1 MATEIAAQERLQ
13 PSLLD
18 RLVDHAPTETRE
30 SDDKRTLT
38 KQALRQAVLRDL
50 GWLFNATGY
59 GFGDDEKR
67 YPQAVRSVINYGL
80 PMLSGQFTSSL
91 QRVSMEQ
98 ALKNAIVQ
106 FEPRI
111 LPRTLEVELV
121 MESSALDS
129 HNRIGLQIRGM
140 LWAQPVPLEFL
151 MRSRIDLEEGRIE
164 IEDMTHPSR

>member
-1 MATEIAAQERLQ
+1 MPRPAMAELTVQERLQ

-18 RLVDHAPTETRE
+18 RLVDHAPDQKRE
-30 SDDKRTLT
+30 GDDKRTLT
-38 KQALRQAVLRDL
+38 RQALRQAVLRDL
-50 GWLFNATGY
+50 AWLLNATG
-59 GFGDDEKR
+59 DAVDERR
-67 YPQAVRSVINYGL
+67 YPQAARSVLNYGL
-80 PMLSGQFTSSL
+80 PMLSGQFTSSV

-121 MESSALDS
+121 MEGSALES
-129 HNRIGLQIRGM
+129 HNRIGLVIRGM

-164 IEDMTHPSR
+164 VEEGS

>member
-1 MATEIAAQERLQ
+1 MADPLAQERLQ

-18 RLVDHAPTETRE
+18 RLVDHAPGEQRE

-50 GWLFNATGY
+50 SWLFNATGY
-59 GFGDDEKR
+59 GLPLDDKR
-67 YPQAVRSVINYGL
+67 HPNAARSVINYGM
-80 PMLSGQFTSSL
+80 PMLSGQFTSSVE
-91 QRVSMEQ
+91 RVSMEQ
-98 ALKNAIVQ
+98 ALKHAIQQ

-121 MESSALDS
+121 MEGPALDS
-129 HNRIGLQIRGM
+129 HNCIGLQIRGM

-151 MRSRIDLEEGRIE
+151 MRSRIDLEEGRID
-164 IEDMTHPSR
+164 IEDMAHPAR

>member
-1 MATEIAAQERLQ
+1 MPELTTQERLQ

-18 RLVDHAPTETRE
+18 RLVDHAPTEKRE
-30 SDDKRTLT
+30 SDHERTLT
-38 KQALRQAVLRDL
+38 RQALRHAVLRDL
-50 GWLFNATGY
+50 GWLFNATSHGI
-59 GFGDDEKR
+59 DEKR
-67 YPQAVRSVINYGL
+67 FPHAARSVLNYGL
-80 PMLSGQFTSSL
+80 PMLSGQFTSTV

-98 ALKNAIVQ
+98 ALKNAILQ

-121 MESSALDS
+121 MEGSALDS

-164 IEDMTHPSR
+164 IEDMTSPQR

>member
-1 MATEIAAQERLQ
+1 MADPVAQDRLQ

-18 RLVDHAPTETRE
+18 RLIDDAPDEKRE

-38 KQALRQAVLRDL
+38 RQALREAVLRDL
-50 GWLFNATGY
+50 SWLFNTTSY
-59 GFGDDEKR
+59 GLPLDDRR
-67 YPQAVRSVINYGL
+67 YPNAARSVLNYGL
-80 PMLSGQFTSSL
+80 PMLSGQFTSSIE
-91 QRVSMEQ
+91 RVNMQQ
-98 ALKNAIVQ
+98 ALKSAIVQ

-111 LPRTLEVELV
+111 LPRTIQVEII
-121 MESSALDS
+121 MEGSALDS

-164 IEDMTHPSR
+164 VVNMGSP

>member
-1 MATEIAAQERLQ
+1 MPELTAQERLQ

-18 RLVDHAPTETRE
+18 RLVDHAPTEKRE
-30 SDDKRTLT
+30 GDDKRTLT
-38 KQALRQAVLRDL
+38 RQALRQAVLRDL
-50 GWLFNATGY
+50 GWLFNATA
-59 GFGDDEKR
+59 FGIGLDDKR
-67 YPQAVRSVINYGL
+67 YPHAARSVLNYGL
-80 PMLSGQFTSSL
+80 PMLSGQFTSSV

-98 ALKNAIVQ
+98 ALKNAIVL

-121 MESSALDS
+121 MEGSALDS

>member
-1 MATEIAAQERLQ
+1 MADLSVQERLQ

-18 RLVDHAPTETRE
+18 RLIDHAPDQQRE

-38 KQALRQAVLRDL
+38 RQALRQAVLRDL
-50 GWLFNATGY
+50 NWLFNATATGL
-59 GFGDDEKR
+59 DER
-67 YPQAVRSVINYGL
+67 RHPQAARSVLNYGL
-80 PMLSGQFTSSL
+80 PMLSGQFTSSI

-121 MESSALDS
+121 MEGSALDS
-129 HNRIGLQIRGM
+129 HNRIGLTIRGM

-164 IEDMTHPSR
+164 VEDVSNPGAR